1 MAVLVVF
8 ACLTTRVS
16 IVPVTLPQDF
26 ILNSPFIIAS
36 VSVSSCLIWLLLAP
50 AVAGEAAARDV
61 QTGMHPVTYTTPV
74 SKTEYLGGRFLA
86 AFVLNALIL
95 LGVQAGSLLAAYA
108 PGVDPEIIGPFRP
121 AAYLAAYAFIALPN
135 AFIATTI
142 QFSSALLSGRSM
154 ASYLGSMILFF
165 LSLPVSVIV
174 TFALAWPALGKMT
187 DPIGM
192 IVIMNAMML
201 EWTIVEKNIRMF
213 VLEGPVLWNRLLWIG
228 ISMATLGF
236 VCLRFRFAHRNEID
250 LWSRIA
256 RRFAAKKATLADT
269 VPTRSESSIP
279 LVRQTFG
286 LAIHVRQTLA
296 TSWSSFTMIAKSPA
310 GLFLLAVFP
319 VGLFLVLPMELQH
332 WGVPLLP
339 RTDFLVTKYLTAP
352 LTHVA
357 DYRVIVPLLIL
368 FFAGELVWR
377 ERDAGLSENIDATS
391 VPESVLFLGKFL
403 GLSLVLVALMAVL
416 MAVGMLIQ
424 VHMGFYDFQI
434 GHYLRILFGLQLPE
448 YLLFAVLA
456 FVVQAVVNQKHVAM
470 LVALVAWFC
479 MNFASFLGTE
489 HNLLVYAAGPGW
501 SWTEM
506 RGCGS
511 SLGPWLWFKLYWAAW
526 ALLLAVA
533 TRLLWVRGREQG
545 FSVRLQI
552 ARRRFTRA
560 TAGIAALAV
569 GLILTLGGFIFYNT
583 NVLNEYRTDSESVE
597 RLAEYE
603 RRYGQYEG
611 IPQPQLT
618 GTNLHVEIYP
628 DRGAATIRGTYRLVN
643 SDAVPIDS
651 VHLEPASGV
660 ETRVTFDRSARRV
673 LADEDLGH
681 SIYALVEPLQP
692 GDSMTLSFEVR
703 YEPRGFRN
711 SGASAAIVANGTRLT
726 GAALPAIGYQP
737 GRELTS
743 ASDRRAQGLPR
754 QVTFPSPEDIDPQ
767 VAAGVGALFEAV
779 VGTDEDQVAVAPGA
793 LRRTWTEGGRRYF
806 HYSSDVPIVGQYVFF
821 SADYTMHQDRWH
833 DVDIRFFHHPGD
845 RENIDRMVRSARA
858 SLDYYTSQFGPYP
871 YRFLQFVEHPG
882 LGMGMGVDGSA
893 SSRDRRASSS

>member
-1 MAVLVVF
+1 MPDPGSPWPVLVVF

-192 IVIMNAMML
+192 IGIMNAMML

-296 TSWSSFTMIAKSPA
+296 ITWSSFTMIAKSPA

-357 DYRVIVPLLIL
+357 DYRVI
-368 FFAGELVWR
+368 
-377 ERDAGLSENIDATS
+377 
-391 VPESVLFLGKFL
+391 
-403 GLSLVLVALMAVL
+403 
-416 MAVGMLIQ
+416 
-424 VHMGFYDFQI
+424 
-434 GHYLRILFGLQLPE
+434 
-448 YLLFAVLA
+448 
-456 FVVQAVVNQKHVAM
+456 
-470 LVALVAWFC
+470 
-479 MNFASFLGTE
+479 
-489 HNLLVYAAGPGW
+489 
-501 SWTEM
+501 
-506 RGCGS
+506 
-511 SLGPWLWFKLYWAAW
+511 
-526 ALLLAVA
+526 
-533 TRLLWVRGREQG
+533 
-545 FSVRLQI
+545 
-552 ARRRFTRA
+552 
-560 TAGIAALAV
+560 
-569 GLILTLGGFIFYNT
+569 
-583 NVLNEYRTDSESVE
+583 
-597 RLAEYE
+597 
-603 RRYGQYEG
+603 
-611 IPQPQLT
+611 
-618 GTNLHVEIYP
+618 
-628 DRGAATIRGTYRLVN
+628 
-643 SDAVPIDS
+643 
-651 VHLEPASGV
+651 
-660 ETRVTFDRSARRV
+660 
-673 LADEDLGH
+673 
-681 SIYALVEPLQP
+681 
-692 GDSMTLSFEVR
+692 
-703 YEPRGFRN
+703 
-711 SGASAAIVANGTRLT
+711 
-726 GAALPAIGYQP
+726 
-737 GRELTS
+737 
-743 ASDRRAQGLPR
+743 
-754 QVTFPSPEDIDPQ
+754 
-767 VAAGVGALFEAV
+767 
-779 VGTDEDQVAVAPGA
+779 
-793 LRRTWTEGGRRYF
+793 YF

-882 LGMGMGVDGSA
+882 LGMGMGVDGSGLITGSEGFFLLNPA
-893 SSRDRRASSS
+893 GPWRGRRVRDRGARDGAPVVGRPARTRICRGSHCPVREPRVVLRDAGREERKGPGAAPAAHALHAGALSVAAHTHRPSVAPRNGPVRRLPQGSLRAIRTQ